1 MSRECISLPNVNPT
15 ACSRLSCNIAPWKK
29 KCFGERWYLC
39 VTRHSIVRQQW
50 WQGKSHLKNH
60 LYICLHPSK
69 EIDLEWKVKY
79 LPNLM
84 SDIDEK
90 KNDHYINETLQLKK
104 EIEILLLSWPLSPWT
119 LTLNAWTRNCVQ
131 CHVSKFDIKNQCRF
145 DLLFFGRN
153 PKLINALYPWVP
165 LARLQKLAFGR
176 RGAILHAVEFDFR
189 AKSEVFHATS
199 DIISSPTL
207 CILDHIKSLLLM
219 EDGWFLKNRSHST
232 FGKRREDRF
241 PT

>member
-1 MSRECISLPNVNPT
+1 MQQAVLQYS
-15 ACSRLSCNIAPWKK
+15 AMKK

-165 LARLQKLAFGR
+165 LARLQTPAFGR
-176 RGAILHAVEFDFR
+176 RGTIFHAVEFDFR

-199 DIISSPTL
+199 DIISSP
-207 CILDHIKSLLLM
+207 
-219 EDGWFLKNRSHST
+219 R
-232 FGKRREDRF
+232 
-241 PT
+241 

>member
-1 MSRECISLPNVNPT
+1 MR
-15 ACSRLSCNIAPWKK
+15 
-29 KCFGERWYLC
+29 
-39 VTRHSIVRQQW
+39 RQR
-50 WQGKSHLKNH
+50 WQGKLHLKNH

-176 RGAILHAVEFDFR
+176 RGTILHAVEFDFR

-199 DIISSPTL
+199 DIISSPNIWVNGTL
-207 CILDHIKSLLLM
+207 GCANMQNNIL
-219 EDGWFLKNRSHST
+219 WRYHSRT
-232 FGKRREDRF
+232 SWRY
-241 PT
+241 

>member
-84 SDIDEK
+84 SDIVEK
-90 KNDHYINETLQLKK
+90 KNNHYINETLQLKK

-176 RGAILHAVEFDFR
+176 RGTILHAVEFDFR

-199 DIISSPTL
+199 DIISSPK
-207 CILDHIKSLLLM
+207 IVNWRDNAGNFRQAFPFFM
-219 EDGWFLKNRSHST
+219 GWR
-232 FGKRREDRF
+232 RF
-241 PT
+241 PSNTRE

>member
-29 KCFGERWYLC
+29 KCFGERWSLC

-90 KNDHYINETLQLKK
+90 KNDHHINETLQLKK

-145 DLLFFGRN
+145 DLLFFGQN

-176 RGAILHAVEFDFR
+176 RDTILHAVEFDFR

-207 CILDHIKSLLLM
+207 SLL
-219 EDGWFLKNRSHST
+219 EPLKH
-232 FGKRREDRF
+232 
-241 PT
+241 

>member
-1 MSRECISLPNVNPT
+1 MHPSVLRKF
-15 ACSRLSCNIAPWKK
+15 APWKRCSCK
-29 KCFGERWYLC
+29 SWRLC
-39 VTRHSIVRQQW
+39 VSRYSIVRQQRR
-50 WQGKSHLKNH
+50 QGKSHLKNH
-60 LYICLHPSK
+60 LYMHLHPTK
-69 EIDLEWKVKY
+69 EVDLKRKVKY

-119 LTLNAWTRNCVQ
+119 LTLNARTRNCVQ

-145 DLLFFGRN
+145 DLLFFWRN

-199 DIISSPTL
+199 DITSSPICL
-207 CILDHIKSLLLM
+207 
-219 EDGWFLKNRSHST
+219 F
-232 FGKRREDRF
+232 
-241 PT
+241 

>member
-1 MSRECISLPNVNPT
+1 MYHCAPRKTE
-15 ACSRLSCNIAPWKK
+15 RLTEIKKKINRQIHRWAESAFLYQMWIPHATGCLAIKRHEK

-50 WQGKSHLKNH
+50 WQGKSRLKNH

-119 LTLNAWTRNCVQ
+119 WTLNA
-131 CHVSKFDIKNQCRF
+131 
-145 DLLFFGRN
+145 
-153 PKLINALYPWVP
+153 
-165 LARLQKLAFGR
+165 
-176 RGAILHAVEFDFR
+176 
-189 AKSEVFHATS
+189 
-199 DIISSPTL
+199 
-207 CILDHIKSLLLM
+207 
-219 EDGWFLKNRSHST
+219 
-232 FGKRREDRF
+232 
-241 PT
+241 